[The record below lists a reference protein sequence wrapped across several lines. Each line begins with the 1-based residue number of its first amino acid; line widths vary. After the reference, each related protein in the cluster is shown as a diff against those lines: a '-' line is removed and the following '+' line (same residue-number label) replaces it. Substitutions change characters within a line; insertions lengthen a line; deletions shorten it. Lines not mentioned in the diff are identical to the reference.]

1 MTPSSV
7 NVFEVLKKYDRSIVL
22 IFTAISVG
30 YTMYFTVQNLKEAQ
44 AVQTGRIEV
53 HEKAITDFKEFMAA
67 QRETNKRLDSIATDV
82 HEMLV
87 RQYHKDN
94 R

>member
-1 MTPSSV
+1 MTNPTP
-7 NVFEVLKKYDRSIVL
+7 NILDFLKKYDRSIVL
-22 IFTAISVG
+22 IFTALTVG
-30 YTMYFTVQNLKEAQ
+30 YTMYFTVKGLKEAQ
-44 AVQTGRIEV
+44 ASQTTKIEI

-82 HEMLV
+82 HEMLT
-87 RQYHKDN
+87 RQYHRDN